1 MICRHCHKELRN
13 WRLRGL
19 CWKCHK
25 DLSIRKQYPSLSKYG
40 RYHDEGEPTMD
51 ALDRMI
57 AEQMPTLPDG
67 KPRFPAPRRVEI
79 YRFTSIPQRGGRR
92 VIRGKK

>member
-1 MICRHCHKELRN
+1 MLCRHCQKELRN

-25 DLSIRKQYPSLSKYG
+25 DVAIRKRYPSLSK
-40 RYHDEGEPTMD
+40 YHDEGEPTM
-51 ALDRMI
+51 AQLDRMI

-67 KPRFPAPRRVEI
+67 KPRMPTTKRVEI

-92 VIRGKK
+92 IVRGKK